1 MSWLTRIDTDRPIDF
16 ERQNPLR
23 MKLFSRIA
31 LLSLAAATLGGGCI
45 TGGSSAGSGIGSTK
59 QESLGLFLES
69 VDWGRLVDVHD
80 VSGTLIDADVV
91 INHLL
96 DSDGINYEL
105 STNPATQR
113 ETLIILQANG
123 SSAFATLLASAKDN
137 LQNVT
142 PKKTTTAPPM
152 SMIARNGAVRFQFS
166 DQVDPGTVDFT
177 TIQVFVGDPPLLS
190 FAGRYVVDND
200 ATTGKGYVIFDPTV
214 SAADAAQEAIPQNAV
229 GFPGSVDTF
238 SSNLAFRVPT
248 VPDPLFGQPL
258 VLRSLDGRRT
268 PTVQDQATEPFEEF
282 ISGKP
287 VLVRAA
293 RTGNEVDAYR
303 GFLRDAR
310 RPHLI
315 GVQQATIS
323 SVTAATTLTADL
335 VYNIDAVRCQPMLPK
350 VGDIFEVGGGLL
362 LVTDVLNSSNPAAY
376 RVRTSIESTDSSV
389 VTGAAG
395 LSARYTTRYTPVD
408 ASVQVCYLDIQP
420 PPAVTS
426 DFPVANIDPNATV
439 TVRFD
444 EPIDPNSVRSM
455 KSFVIACP
463 DDTATGSINE
473 QFEVEAAWFRQIE
486 GAEGVGDFIDRQR
499 GFDYRPAAAGADP
512 LSEFGGR
519 LLFGSIEATDGNRQF
534 TLSPSAGWRDPGAD
548 HAFVVALRDGS
559 DGIKDLSGNPIDL
572 SSFVAGN
579 DGQAEAIS
587 VSAITA
593 GYKSFTLGAASLD
606 ENGDGLAE
614 WAGQVNIT
622 NAGEITGRVP
632 ERFSRTAD
640 TSRESISN
648 RPLGVSVNEPLTP
661 AGAVVMGMHRA
672 HDFGFGYTDPT
683 EYNISLVGWNWA
695 PNSGVV
701 YDESFA
707 DLSLSFAHSEYQPDE
722 ILDINGNP
730 INAQSGLVTESFDAN
745 ILGHQEG
752 VDTGVDEV
760 EVFRNSYFTQSINT
774 FVSNGVNYLPW
785 PEFTT
790 NYVWRDTTIPQDYLG
805 GAQTFVPGDQYLTDS
820 GEIFAWNPGFAP
832 SVALPL
838 LSRYRTFPQSNSL
851 GLNSFIV
858 TDIVPQNRNPL
869 YSPVCRIYSVGGQ
882 NSSSLWEQVQPDNPA
897 KGGTRPT
904 GGFLSGGGPTPS
916 IGDQAIYWVQADF
929 ALDVSRMYSHW
940 FDLGANLTSGSVV
953 DVVVEP
959 PAAAQP
965 TGTFLTVEF
974 RGAAAVSHEQNDPD
988 SFPSPLTTADSPLDN
1003 YGDWDGFTGGVS
1015 TPSVWTTNF
1024 ADLESLGYK
1033 YFQVRVTFTSNA
1045 DLGLRPSLDGLGIVW
1060 KN

>member
-1 MSWLTRIDTDRPIDF
+1 MSWLTRFVTDRPIEF

-31 LLSLAAATLGGGCI
+31 LLSLAAATVGGGCI
-45 TGGSSAGSGIGSTK
+45 TGGSDSGSGIGSSN
-59 QESLGLFLES
+59 QETLGLFLES

-80 VSGTLIDADVV
+80 VNGTLIDADVV

-113 ETLIILQANG
+113 ETLTILQAFG
-123 SSAFATLLASAKDN
+123 TSAFDTLLASAEDN
-137 LQNVT
+137 LQHVT
-142 PKKTTTAPPM
+142 AKKTTTAPPM
-152 SMIARNGAVRFQFS
+152 SMIARNGAVRLQFS
-166 DQVDPGTVDFT
+166 QQVDPNTVDFT
-177 TIQVFVGDPPLLS
+177 TVQVYVGDPPLLS

-200 ATTGKGYVIFDPTV
+200 SVTGKGYVIFDPTV
-214 SAADAAQEAIPQNAV
+214 SAQEAAQEAIPQNAV

-238 SSNLAFRVPT
+238 SANMAFRIPT

-258 VLRSLDGRRT
+258 VLKSLDGRRT
-268 PTVQDQATEPFEEF
+268 PTVQNPATEPFEEF

-293 RTGNEVDAYR
+293 RSGNEVDAYR
-303 GFLRDAR
+303 GFLRDAT

-323 SVTAATTLTADL
+323 SVTAATSATADV
-335 VYNIDAVRCQPMLPK
+335 VYSVDAVRCQPMLPK
-350 VGDIFEVGGGLL
+350 VGDIFEVGTGLL

-376 RVRTSIESTDSSV
+376 RVRTSIEAADTSII
-389 VTGAAG
+389 TGAAN

-420 PPAVTS
+420 PPVVAG
-426 DFPVANIDPNATV
+426 DFPTTNIDPNATV

-444 EPIDPNSVRSM
+444 EPIDPNSMRSM
-455 KSFVIACP
+455 KTFVVASP
-463 DDTATGSINE
+463 DDTATGAINE
-473 QFEVEAAWFRQIE
+473 PFEIEAAWFRQIE
-486 GAEGVGDFIDRQR
+486 NAESVGDFIDRQR
-499 GFDYRPAAAGADP
+499 GFDFRAVAAGADP
-512 LSEFGGR
+512 ASEFGGR

-534 TLSPSAGWRDPGAD
+534 TLAPSAGWRDPGTD
-548 HAFVVALRDGS
+548 HAFVVALRDGA

-579 DGQAEAIS
+579 DGQAESIT
-587 VSAITA
+587 VSSIDI
-593 GYKSFTLGAASLD
+593 GYKSFVLSAASLD

-614 WAGQVNIT
+614 WAGQVNII
-622 NAGEITGRVP
+622 NAGEVTGRVP

-648 RPLGVSVNEPLTP
+648 RPLGAPVNEPLTP

-683 EYNISLVGWNWA
+683 EYNVTVVGWNWA
-695 PNSGVV
+695 PNNGVV
-701 YDESFA
+701 YDETFA
-707 DLSLSFAHSEYQPDE
+707 DISLSFAHSEYQPDE
-722 ILDINGNP
+722 VLDIQGNP
-730 INAQSGLVTESFDAN
+730 VNAQSGLVTESFDAN
-745 ILGHQEG
+745 ILGYQEG

-760 EVFRNSYFTQSINT
+760 EVFRSSYFTQSINT
-774 FVSNGVNYLPW
+774 FVTNGVNYLPW
-785 PEFTT
+785 PEFTS
-790 NYVWRDTTIPQDYLG
+790 NYVWRDTTIPQIYLG
-805 GAQTFVPGDQYLTDS
+805 GAQATTPGPQYLTDS
-820 GEIFAWNPGFAP
+820 GEIFAWDPGFAP

-838 LSRYRTFPQSNSL
+838 LYRYRTFPQSNTL

-858 TDIVPQNRNPL
+858 TDIVPQGRNPL
-869 YSPVCRIYSVGGQ
+869 YSPICRIYSVGGQ
-882 NSSSLWEQVQPDNPA
+882 NSSSQWEQVQPDNPA

-904 GGFLSGGGPTPS
+904 GGFLPGGGPTPS

-940 FDLGANLTSGSVV
+940 FDLGANLSPDAVV

-965 TGTFLTVEF
+965 TGTSMVVEF
-974 RGAAAVSHEQNDPD
+974 RGAAAVSHENNDPEG
-988 SFPSPLTTADSPLDN
+988 SPSPLTTADTPLDN
-1003 YGDWDGFTGGVS
+1003 YGDWDGFTGNVS
-1015 TPSVWTTNF
+1015 TPSVWTTDF
-1024 ADLESLGYK
+1024 ADLEGLGYK
-1033 YFQVRVTFTSNA
+1033 YFQVRVTFNSNA
-1045 DLGLRPSLDGLGIVW
+1045 DLGLRPALDGLGIVW